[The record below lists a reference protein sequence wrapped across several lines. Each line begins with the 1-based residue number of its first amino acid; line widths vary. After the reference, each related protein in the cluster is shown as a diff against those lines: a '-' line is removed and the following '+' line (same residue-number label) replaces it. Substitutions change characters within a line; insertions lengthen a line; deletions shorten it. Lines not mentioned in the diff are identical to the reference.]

1 PSILSEPIVLG
12 PRRFLMGFRCVTFP
26 PENNGGGTAA
36 GVSRGADTEI
46 GTLEGEPYNSIFAG
60 NTIELCPVGALTSR
74 QYRFKARPWDL
85 ERTPSVCIG
94 CAVGCNVSL
103 HSRNQRMLRL
113 VARENPAVD
122 DGWLCDYGRFDT
134 MPPAPERRARL
145 PLVRQAGGLV
155 EATYEQ
161 ALARAAELLGQ
172 PD

>member
-1 PSILSEPIVLG
+1 RCI
-12 PRRFLMGFRCVTFP
+12 MCYRCVRFHQEIP
-26 PENNGGGTAA
+26 GDEALAA
-36 GVSRGADTEI
+36 VQRGAESEI
-46 GTLEGEPYNSIFAG
+46 ATPSGEPYDSIFAG

-85 ERTPSVCIG
+85 VRTPSVCNG

-103 HSRNQRMLRL
+103 HSRNQRVLRL

-134 MPPAPERRARL
+134 MLPARERRVRV